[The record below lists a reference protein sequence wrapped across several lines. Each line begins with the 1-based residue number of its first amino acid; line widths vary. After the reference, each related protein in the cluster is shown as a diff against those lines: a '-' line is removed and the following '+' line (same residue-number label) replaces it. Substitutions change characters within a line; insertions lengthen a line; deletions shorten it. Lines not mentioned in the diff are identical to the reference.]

1 MIVDKLPLQ
10 LQGLVWT
17 KKIENLNLENDK
29 ALIIHHVL
37 RHGRVVDIAWLLQAY
52 PHDQIRQIF
61 LHHPLNIYSRSALRF
76 VKNAILNISEDLP
89 DESRYI
95 QSFS

>member
-1 MIVDKLPLQ
+1 MSDVKLPLQ
-10 LQGLVWT
+10 IQGLIWT
-17 KKIENLNLENDK
+17 KKIENIDLEKDK

-37 RHGRVVDIAWLLQAY
+37 RHGRVEDISWLLRAY
-52 PHDQIRQIF
+52 PHDKIRQIF
-61 LHHPLNIYSRSALRF
+61 LNSPLNIYSRSSLHFA
-76 VKNAILNISEDLP
+76 KNTILNISEDLA

>member
-1 MIVDKLPLQ
+1 MKVASIPQQ
-10 LQGLVWT
+10 LQGLIWT
-17 KKIENLNLENDK
+17 KKIENIDLEKDK

-37 RHGRVVDIAWLLQAY
+37 RHGQIEDIAWLLRIY
-52 PHDQIRQIF
+52 PHDKIKQVF
-61 LHHPLNIYSRSALRF
+61 LNSPLNVYSRSSLHFA
-76 VKNAILNISEDLP
+76 KNTILNISEDLA